1 MSLERDG
8 DGFLL
13 SMTDWSVDV
22 MHEMAREDDK
32 TLTEEQ
38 VSHIML
44 ARSKYEET

>member
-13 SMTDWSVDV
+13 AMSDWSVEA

-32 TLTEEQ
+32 ELTEE
-38 VSHIML
+38 
-44 ARSKYEET
+44 